1 MENGTGIGR
10 EARTWLKVV
19 GWLVLACAAIAVWY
33 QARMNGEGIG
43 RAVEAAEQYEQLAAE
58 WRAEALEQNRE
69 RQRAERPRLVGTV
82 GLLNLPTEGGNVE
95 LRAEVERLGV
105 QVDALSLRWTDAEQR
120 AERDLA
126 HYAELTTP
134 PTCTAALS
142 SCTEARRAASALIEG
157 QREQVDGLNRQVQG
171 LTELNGYLRAE
182 AAALDSAATNAERRA
197 GRLAEALAYARRP
210 PLGLPDLPPVVAALP
225 VPMAAERPRLVGT
238 VGLLNLPTE
247 GVVDGARVTGSVAV
261 AWRGWSVGGGGFVD
275 VGTGRVLPLISV
287 QRRVFAW

>member
-69 RQRAERPRLVGTV
+69 RQRAERR
-82 GLLNLPTEGGNVE
+82 NVE